1 MANAILYRRDP
12 THRQVD
18 VGFADPQNLPS
29 TDILEF
35 TFPDDI
41 LEGLQ
46 ETYNN
51 NIKSIPVPNQDGVR
65 VLNIQENGLNA
76 NKITISG
83 VFKKDIGAGIIKL
96 KQLRDGNPTMVD
108 TFHLFGNIGIE
119 VDNAPQFNIDP
130 DENHGLYIDATTLGY
145 AGERFTRYDFSV
157 TLGFGGTIQVP

>member
-1 MANAILYRRDP
+1 MANAILFRRDP

-18 VGFADPQNLPS
+18 VGFADPQSLL
-29 TDILEF
+29 DADKLEF
-35 TFPDDI
+35 IFPDDI

-65 VLNIQENGLNA
+65 VLNIQENGLSA

-83 VFKKDIGAGIIKL
+83 VFKKDIGAGIAKL
-96 KQLRDGNPTMVD
+96 KTLRKGNPKMVD

-119 VDNAPQFNIDP
+119 VDNAPEFNIDP
-130 DENHGLYIDATTLGY
+130 DENQGLYIDATTLGY
-145 AGERFTRYDFSV
+145 AGQRVTRYDFSV
-157 TLGFGGTIQVP
+157 TLGFGGTVP